1 MRYMPPRTPPADAP
15 DAPAG
20 TRRGAPRSP
29 RPPSSPPSIGQ
40 TLAGAL
46 LPVLLHRIRN
56 TTQLLAG
63 VNALLAVD
71 AARPLS
77 PVRADDLLEASR
89 QAEELGWLLGVLS
102 GGLGAEL
109 AETRRV
115 SGGLAATLEL
125 VRDALR
131 RAGGELA
138 LPSAALPELASP
150 PRPGSLCLA
159 VAGLVWH
166 AALGAERAALAIER
180 APDAWLLR
188 LTCSRP
194 FRLAERDLLSRIP
207 AARCTAEA
215 LGLEPRAARRLARAR
230 KSPGGARAF
239 GGPRG
244 NPIAAGVG

>member
-20 TRRGAPRSP
+20 DTAGRAEKPP
-29 RPPSSPPSIGQ
+29 APPSPPEPPSIGQ

-131 RAGGELA
+131 RAGDELA
-138 LPSAALPELASP
+138 LPAGPLPELASP
-150 PRPGSLCLA
+150 PRPASLCLA

-166 AALGAERAALAIER
+166 AALGAERAELAIER
-180 APDAWLLR
+180 APDAWRLR
-188 LTCSRP
+188 LACSRP

-207 AARCTAEA
+207 AARCTAEPS
-215 LGLEPRAARRLARAR
+215 GWSLELPADWLAPGRVPAGPARSA
-230 KSPGGARAF
+230 
-239 GGPRG
+239 GP
-244 NPIAAGVG
+244 AGIR